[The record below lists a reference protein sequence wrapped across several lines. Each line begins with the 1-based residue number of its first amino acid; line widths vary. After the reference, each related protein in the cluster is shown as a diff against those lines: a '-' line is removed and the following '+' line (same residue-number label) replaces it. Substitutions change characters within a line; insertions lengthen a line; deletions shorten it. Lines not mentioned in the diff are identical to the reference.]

1 MRTLIAAVFFAL
13 ALAVSQNGYTYP
25 IQLQDDTG
33 KTIII
38 EKEPQRVVSLVP
50 TVTETIFKLGIES
63 ALKGITYHTVHA
75 AKDNDIKVVGG
86 FFNPSVE
93 AVKALNP
100 DIIFVSS
107 LHAKVK
113 EAFNFKDTRLIELKA
128 ASLSNGL
135 NHITLLGQIFN
146 RQHQAALIR
155 NQVDDQVD
163 LIARKLAMI
172 PSEEK
177 LRVMRLMGREKLM
190 TPGSDS
196 FQNEIIRLAGGIT
209 HDFNRNG
216 TVITVSKE
224 EWMQFNPQVVYGCG
238 GDNELESTLF
248 SQPGWKDVDAVKNRR
263 IYYFPCDLT
272 CRAGVNTGYFV
283 QWLAA
288 SIYGSKFA
296 EETNLVAE
304 NTIKTLKKY
313 GSDYDYVK
321 DIRVNETSVLD
332 FKNRSLVIEFTN
344 PMFTLST
351 LEGPKAGVTAMVN
364 HYTPPPNWLVDHD
377 HGVDA
382 IRHRI
387 CRALDLD
394 RDSTSILIT
403 GADMNHLAMGRERFK
418 DLEVTAFVTA
428 GVSSNAMR
436 MGRDIGHFYESSLKP
451 GTINI
456 ILLANR
462 QMSKRAMT
470 RAIITATEAKTAAL
484 LDMDIRSS
492 YSNSAY
498 RATGT
503 GTDNV
508 AVVQGTGPVVENA
521 GGHTKMGEL
530 IAKSV
535 YKGVRQAIAK
545 QNRITEKRNL
555 FQRLKKRGI
564 NIRAIF
570 DKESTVCKSRE
581 SKLASSIEHLLL
593 NPEYAGFIEMALT
606 LSDDYEKGLITD
618 ISSFE
623 KLCHDTALDISNG
636 KMKVKKQMVRHSS
649 DLPYIIRTALNA
661 VFNGV
666 YYRDQTQER
675 HKNENQSCN

>member
-1 MRTLIAAVFFAL
+1 MKTMIITAVL
-13 ALAVSQNGYTYP
+13 CLLSIVSSQTGYSYP
-25 IQLQDDTG
+25 VQFQDDTD

-38 EKEPQRVVSLVP
+38 EKTPQRVVSLVP
-50 TVTETIFKLGIES
+50 TVTETIFKLGAES
-63 ALKGITYHTVHA
+63 ALRGITYHTIHA
-75 AKDNDIKVVGG
+75 ARNNDIKVVGG

-93 AVKALNP
+93 AVTALNP
-100 DIIFVSS
+100 DIIFISS
-107 LHAKVK
+107 LHTKIK
-113 EAFNFKDTRLIELKA
+113 DTFTLKDTRLIELKA
-128 ASLSNGL
+128 TSLSNGL
-135 NHITLLGQIFN
+135 NHITLLGKIFN
-146 RQHQAALIR
+146 RQEAAARIR
-155 NQVDDQVD
+155 NQIDDQTD
-163 LIARKLAMI
+163 LISRKLAMI

-196 FQNEIIRLAGGIT
+196 FQNEIIRLAGGLT

-224 EWMQFNPQVVYGCG
+224 EWMRFNPQVVYGCG
-238 GDNELESTLF
+238 KDNELEQTVL
-248 SQPGWKDVDAVKNRR
+248 SQPGWRDVDAVKNKR

-288 SIYGSKFA
+288 SIYGSRFA
-296 EETNLVAE
+296 ENNNLVTE
-304 NTIKTLKKY
+304 NKIKTLKTI
-313 GSDYDYVK
+313 GSDYHYVK
-321 DIRVNETSVLD
+321 EIRVNETQILD
-332 FKNRSLVIEFTN
+332 FKNRSLVIEFSS

-351 LEGPKAGVTAMVN
+351 LEGPREGITTMVN

-382 IRHRI
+382 IRNRI
-387 CRALDLD
+387 CRALNLD
-394 RDSTSILIT
+394 RERTGILIT

-436 MGRDIGHFYESSLKP
+436 MGKDTGHFYEPALKP

-456 ILLANR
+456 ILLSNR
-462 QMSKRAMT
+462 QMSQRAMT

-492 YSNSAY
+492 YADSAY

-508 AVVQGTGPVVENA
+508 AVVQGEGPVVENA

-535 YKGVRQAIAK
+535 YKAVKQAIAK
-545 QNRITEKRNL
+545 QNRITEKRNV

-564 NIRAIF
+564 NIRAVF
-570 DKESTVCKSRE
+570 DRESTVCKSRE
-581 SKLASSIEHLLL
+581 SKLSSSIEHLLL
-593 NPEYAGFIEMALT
+593 EPEYAGFMEMALT

-623 KLCHDTALDISNG
+623 NLCHDTALDISNG

-666 YYRDQTQER
+666 YYRDQ
-675 HKNENQSCN
+675 